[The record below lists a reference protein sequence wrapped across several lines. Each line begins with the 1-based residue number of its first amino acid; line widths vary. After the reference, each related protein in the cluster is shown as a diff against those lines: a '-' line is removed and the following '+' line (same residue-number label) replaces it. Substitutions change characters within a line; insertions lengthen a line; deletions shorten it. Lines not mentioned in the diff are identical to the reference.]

1 MNKKGLGLISFCFLL
16 LILTVGFA
24 VQQNSGFD
32 VQTFKSNLNW
42 TDVNISVIESPDMG
56 NALESLVNGL
66 GEATFSIAKWMAEW
80 SSQNPTVPFQLLIYL
95 LILSICA
102 PIIILIIKLLIIIF
116 LLTKEYFQNRKEKR
130 ELNKFKKQKDA

>member
-1 MNKKGLGLISFCFLL
+1 MNKKGLGLVSMCLLL

-66 GEATFSIAKWMAEW
+66 GEATFSIAKWMVEW

-95 LILSICA
+95 LLLSICA

-116 LLTKEYFQNRKEKR
+116 LLTKEYFQNRKEKK
-130 ELNKFKKQKDA
+130 ELKRIKNKKDA